1 MQQPSQ
7 MYGLGSLVKSA
18 VKGVKDFVKSDVGKA
33 ALLTA
38 GGFGLAGMGPL
49 KGLSGI
55 TSALFANPAT
65 YQRKLMGLE
74 KGFFPGLMD
83 KFSNMGNFGK
93 AATMFGVGALGG
105 GALQAL
111 EAAGL
116 DTSNPNEMPRDT
128 EALKSYLKQGY
139 LQLNPKKTL
148 QDAEAFAEANT
159 VEHRADGGRIGFAEG
174 MPKEG
179 IETLLPKPKPSE
191 MMQGVDKTIQS
202 IDNFAQLIAQSGSP
216 SDMRGHMDLFSDF
229 IQKNNVDAGPAFQY
243 LKNRVKELKPGMER
257 YIYISNEDMPVQKAY
272 GGRIGYRDA
281 GVASD
286 FQKWLEGKQQ
296 FDQKRNAEELYK
308 EYLED
313 KRRQKV
319 AEQKTMAANGGRIG
333 FFKGAQADARAGR
346 GAMSS
351 GTRADYTP
359 GQGTR
364 DDNPFTGGGG
374 NKNNTGPTSTPPT
387 PKTNIFDKIK
397 NNPMYQIVSPFVNPF
412 SIGMS
417 QLPIKAQQA
426 IGIGGLLNKLG
437 NVIFS
442 PAGAEEFDMEAFQKA
457 GAKKGFF
464 GMNDELEA
472 MQKYYDFAQ
481 KQKTMGKDPAA
492 IRDSANIGSALYGI
506 DMDLV
511 PETFLQTEEDFTT
524 QKAPISF
531 FNLGGRAGYAF
542 GNPEQNAMEAAGIE
556 GLPLNQNPAGVKEL
570 DLRDSGG
577 FIPPVGVKEKADD
590 IPAMLSNNEFV
601 FTADAVRGMG
611 NGDVN
616 KGAQR
621 MYDMMK
627 KLENGG
633 RV

>member
-1 MQQPSQ
+1 MQQPRQ

-49 KGLSGI
+49 KGLAGLLPAKGAGKFLFSPVQGSG
-55 TSALFANPAT
+55 SFFG
-65 YQRKLMGLE
+65 GLV
-74 KGFFPGLMD
+74 D
-83 KFSNMGNFGK
+83 KFQGMGNFGK

-116 DTSNPNEMPRDT
+116 DTNNPNEMPRDT
-128 EALKSYLKQGY
+128 EALKAYLRQGY
-139 LQLNPKKTL
+139 KQLN
-148 QDAEAFAEANT
+148 QDASPEQVEAFVEANT
-159 VEHRADGGRIGFAEG
+159 VENRANGGRIGFADG
-174 MPKEG
+174 MPREG

-216 SDMRGHMDLFSDF
+216 SDMKGHMDLFSDF

-257 YIYISNEDMPVQKAY
+257 YIYITNEDMPVQKAM
-272 GGRIGYRDA
+272 GGRINYSG
-281 GVASD
+281 GGTD
-286 FQKWLEGKQQ
+286 FQKWLEGKQK

-308 EYLED
+308 EYLEE
-313 KRRQKV
+313 KRREKV
-319 AEQKTMAANGGRIG
+319 MEQKTMAANGGRIG
-333 FFKGAQADARAGR
+333 F
-346 GAMSS
+346 
-351 GTRADYTP
+351 
-359 GQGTR
+359 
-364 DDNPFTGGGG
+364 
-374 NKNNTGPTSTPPT
+374 
-387 PKTNIFDKIK
+387 
-397 NNPMYQIVSPFVNPF
+397 
-412 SIGMS
+412 
-417 QLPIKAQQA
+417 
-426 IGIGGLLNKLG
+426 
-437 NVIFS
+437 
-442 PAGAEEFDMEAFQKA
+442 
-457 GAKKGFF
+457 
-464 GMNDELEA
+464 
-472 MQKYYDFAQ
+472 
-481 KQKTMGKDPAA
+481 
-492 IRDSANIGSALYGI
+492 
-506 DMDLV
+506 
-511 PETFLQTEEDFTT
+511 
-524 QKAPISF
+524 
-531 FNLGGRAGYAF
+531 AF
-542 GNPEQNAMEAAGIE
+542 GNPEQNAMEASGIG
-556 GLPLNQNPAGVKEL
+556 GLPLNQNPAGITEL

-611 NGDVN
+611 DGDVE

-627 KLENGG
+627 KLEGGG